1 MQLTILGSGSSAGTP
16 AIGCHCK
23 TCTSTNPRN
32 KRTRC
37 SSMITLDSG
46 ETILIDTG
54 PDLRMQ
60 ALREGITNIDAV
72 LYTHTHADHLHGI
85 DDLRGFCQANR
96 KQIPLYTYKEA
107 LDHIKSKFGYTLREP
122 CDFWDLPVL
131 SINEVNAPFDLFG
144 TTITPIPI
152 MHGRIQIYG
161 YRIGNIAYMTDVSN
175 IPDSSFSL
183 LENLDLLLIDC
194 LRVKEH
200 PTHINI
206 EQSLAYISQ
215 IKAKQSILIHMTH
228 ELEYD
233 ALTNMLPKNVFVGF
247 DGMNVKL
254 NGVNEIAANSFNS

>member
-1 MQLTILGSGSSAGTP
+1 
-16 AIGCHCK
+16 
-23 TCTSTNPRN
+23 
-32 KRTRC
+32 
-37 SSMITLDSG
+37 
-46 ETILIDTG
+46 
-54 PDLRMQ
+54 
-60 ALREGITNIDAV
+60 
-72 LYTHTHADHLHGI
+72 
-85 DDLRGFCQANR
+85 
-96 KQIPLYTYKEA
+96 
-107 LDHIKSKFGYTLREP
+107 
-122 CDFWDLPVL
+122 
-131 SINEVNAPFDLFG
+131 
-144 TTITPIPI
+144 